1 MPLRF
6 WRLIVAVM
14 MLLGLGAVAANAAPT
29 PPSPPE
35 DPMASEGP
43 MPPAVLASVRR
54 IQHALDNIISLKRPG
69 EDGYATVWDGNK
81 YVQCGLARGGGLRC
95 EAAGS
100 LMQPSMARLLTVDRT
115 ERLALLGWK
124 LDLRFGNYVK
134 VLPANLSPE
143 QDAMNILIVLGDVYG
158 ADLTNLQVETD
169 WIASENCPPRNGPG
183 QNLAGMINDAPSM
196 ASTAVHACFFIDDT
210 APAVAT
216 GSTADLIKLYG
227 PRLAG
232 EIGRL
237 RVNLDREV
245 HVSFST
251 GIAYMQ
257 CEPET
262 NPAAIYCE
270 AESADSWPAI
280 SAVLTPDHI
289 AKLHAAGYAD
299 PGRAP
304 NYWKLYPLDQ
314 AQDADIA
321 SEILTLLHDAYGYTG
336 AEPLQIETEKGK
348 AP

>member
-1 MPLRF
+1 
-6 WRLIVAVM
+6 
-14 MLLGLGAVAANAAPT
+14 
-29 PPSPPE
+29 
-35 DPMASEGP
+35 MASEGP
-43 MPPAVLASVRR
+43 TPPSVLAGVPRV
-54 IQHALDNIISLKRPG
+54 QHALENIVTLQRPG
-69 EDGYATVWDGNK
+69 EDGYATIWDGNK
-81 YVQCGLARGGGLRC
+81 YVQCGLARGGGFRC

-115 ERLALLGWK
+115 ERLAALGWK
-124 LDLRFGNYVK
+124 LDPRFGNYVK
-134 VLPANLSPE
+134 VLPANLSPD
-143 QDAMNILIVLGDVYG
+143 QDATDILIVLGGVYG
-158 ADLTNLQVETD
+158 ADLANLQVETD
-169 WIASENCPPRNGPG
+169 WVAAEPCPPRNGPG

-196 ASTAVHACFFIDDT
+196 ASTAVHACLFIDDA
-210 APAVAT
+210 APVVAA
-216 GSTADLIKLYG
+216 GSAADLIKLYG

-237 RVNLDREV
+237 RVNLDRQI
-245 HVSFST
+245 HVSFNT
-251 GIAYMQ
+251 GIAYIQ

-304 NYWKLYPLDQ
+304 NYWKLYPLDKVT
-314 AQDADIA
+314 DAEVA
-321 SEILTLLHDAYGYTG
+321 SEVLTLLHDAYGYTG
-336 AEPLQIETEKGK
+336 AEPLLVETEKGT